1 MEDKTKVGS
10 KISIKVKGGVAKP
23 RENKEENKE
32 KNKNKAGE

>member
-23 RENKEENKE
+23 RPKPSKEE
-32 KNKNKAGE
+32 